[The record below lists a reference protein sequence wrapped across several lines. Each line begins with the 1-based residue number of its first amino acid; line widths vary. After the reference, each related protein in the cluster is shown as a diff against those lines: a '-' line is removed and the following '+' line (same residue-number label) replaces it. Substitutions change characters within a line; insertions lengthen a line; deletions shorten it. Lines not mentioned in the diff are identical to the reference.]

1 MTELPVRRQA
11 SAMTNYLKFPVIG
24 AVALLAGAGAADA
37 QEPRPPAA
45 IYMSAADIEAT
56 LAKLGAVARTGAAAT
71 VAEGIVVRRRN
82 ASDEAQYAIIHPLS
96 IEIYQITDGSATLVT
111 GGTLKLPLSD
121 SAADLVRST
130 AIENGVSRTVGKGDV
145 VVLPPGTAHWFSAI
159 DGSVTYLEARIRVK

>member
-1 MTELPVRRQA
+1 
-11 SAMTNYLKFPVIG
+11 MTNGLTLP
-24 AVALLAGAGAADA
+24 AVAAVTLLAAAATGRA
-37 QEPRPPAA
+37 QQPEPPAA

-56 LAKLGAVARTGAAAT
+56 LAKMGAVARTGAAAT
-71 VAEGIVVRRRN
+71 VAEGIVVRRRS

-96 IEIYQITDGSATLVT
+96 IEIYQITDGRATLVT

-130 AIENGVSRTVGKGDV
+130 AIENGVSRRVARGDV

-159 DGSVTYLEARIRVK
+159 DGSITYLEARIRVK